1 VAAVAIVF
9 AIAFGFGSRPAWAED
24 SGRGAALFD
33 LCATCHAADGSGNRL
48 YGAPAIAGMGEWYIT
63 AQLEKFR
70 NGLRGAHPDDVNGLR
85 MRPMSRTLASDA
97 DVAAVAAFVASL
109 PATRPTPVLSG
120 GDPIK
125 GKALYITCGAC
136 HGVNGEG
143 LQPLNGPSLNR
154 TNDWYLIDQL
164 RKYKAGIRG
173 GSTANVPGIL
183 MRPMALALDDQAM
196 KDVLAHIA
204 TLPE

>member
-1 VAAVAIVF
+1 MAAV

-24 SGRGAALFD
+24 SGRGAKLFD

-48 YGAPAIAGMGEWYIT
+48 YGAPAIAGMGEWYIK

-70 NGLRGAHPDDVNGLR
+70 NGQRGAHPDDVNGLR
-85 MRPMSRTLASDA
+85 MRPMSRMLASDA

-125 GKALYITCGAC
+125 GKAWYVTCGAC
-136 HGVNGEG
+136 HGVNAEG
-143 LQPLNGPSLNR
+143 LQLLNGPSLNR

-173 GSTANVPGIL
+173 SSPADLTGIL
-183 MRPMALALDDQAM
+183 MRPMALGLPDEQAM

-204 TLPE
+204 TLSD